1 MKKKADVNWVIIG
14 MVLALMVLFVAGY
27 IFYKQTK
34 AAQTGYEGLS
44 SCQSRGGTCETKA
57 DCDFKHG
64 EAFWH
69 YGCPEK
75 TDTTNTRDYCCI
87 VEKEQTTTPAAPAK

>member
-14 MVLALMVLFVAGY
+14 MVLALMVLFVVGY

-34 AAQTGYEGLS
+34 SAQTGYEGLS
-44 SCQSRGGTCETKA
+44 SCESRGGTCETKA
-57 DCDFKHG
+57 GCDSKNG

-75 TDTTNTRDYCCI
+75 DKPGSDYCC
-87 VEKEQTTTPAAPAK
+87 VTEQQQTATPAAPASK